1 VEKIRL
7 LVADDAT
14 GLRNAIRE
22 YVSLEE
28 DIEIVGEAINGEE
41 ALKKVERLLPDVVL
55 MDVNM
60 PVINGIEATEK
71 ISIEHPEIAVIMM
84 SVISDNEY
92 MKKSMNAGSRDY
104 LQKPFTHLELISA
117 IRTAYNNE
125 QSRKNRMKLVKNNG
139 SDSDI
144 KTPQIVTVFGTKG
157 GVGKTTLAVN
167 LAVQTAKTT
176 GKKVLLLDLDLQFG
190 DVAVYMNIMPKRSIS
205 ELAQEKNKLNI
216 ELVESYLITHQSGVK
231 ILPAPIRP
239 EYAEIVNAEF
249 VQDLLT
255 LLRSKYDYIIIDTP
269 PVFHDTLLGALDMS
283 TQIFI
288 IMSMD
293 LPTIKNIK
301 LCMELLKTLH
311 LDSKVKM
318 VLNRASEDFGV
329 TIKDCEEVLD
339 MKIGSQIPSDGK
351 IVVKAANRG
360 IPFVITSPNAKVTEA
375 ITDITKLMIYDKGYQ
390 KELQKSHGKKTF
402 FGFGK

>member
-1 VEKIRL
+1 MGKIRVL
-7 LVADDAT
+7 IADDAT

-22 YVSLEE
+22 YISLEE

-41 ALKKVERLLPDVVL
+41 TLKKVERLLPDVVI

-60 PVINGIEATEK
+60 PVISGIEATEK
-71 ISIEHPEIAVIMM
+71 ISIEHPEIVVIMM
-84 SVISDNEY
+84 SVISDSEY

-104 LQKPFTHLELISA
+104 LQKPFTHSELVSA
-117 IRTAYNNE
+117 IRTSFNNE
-125 QSRKNRMKLVKNNG
+125 QNRKNRMKLIKDNG
-139 SDSDI
+139 KENDI
-144 KTPQIVTVFGTKG
+144 KLPQIVTVFGTKG

-176 GKKVLLLDLDLQFG
+176 GKRVLLVDLDLQFG

-205 ELAQEKNKLNI
+205 ELAQEKNKLDI
-216 ELVESYLITHQSGVK
+216 ELVESYLITHTSGVK

-255 LLRSKYDYIIIDTP
+255 LVRSKYDYIVIDTP
-269 PVFHDTLLGALDMS
+269 PIFHDTLLGALDMS

-329 TIKDCEEVLD
+329 TINDAEEVLE

-351 IVVKAANRG
+351 TVVKAANRG
-360 IPFVITSPNAKVTEA
+360 IPFVISSPNAKVTEA
-375 ITDITKLMIYDKGYQ
+375 ISDITKLMIYDKGYQ
-390 KELQKSHGKKTF
+390 KELNEKHGRKTF
-402 FGFGK
+402 FGLVK